1 MLEILAICPDID
13 DCLGM
18 REISLLNGLGT
29 AQHPDSAHFLRP
41 DRVYRTSVLAPM
53 TGFRPGEAV
62 MATARDFTIG
72 PVSGM
77 ALSGLGQPGLFDRFR
92 IWWHNTKARI
102 AERAAARAGAYRSA
116 APAPQTATEKQVHS
130 PGESLP
136 PQAQGNAWGLLQHNW
151 GGNTAPMVVTAEY
164 AGPLTRHIPQNMV
177 VAAYGQSPSMPTF
190 ASEAASKTTM
200 MMWRGLRWPW
210 H

>member
-1 MLEILAICPDID
+1 
-13 DCLGM
+13 M
-18 REISLLNGLGT
+18 REISLLGGLGNG
-29 AQHPDSAHFLRP
+29 QHPDSHHFLRP

-72 PVSGM
+72 PYQGM
-77 ALSGLGQPGLFDRFR
+77 SLSGLGQVGLFDRMR
-92 IWWHNTKARI
+92 IWWHNTKVRI
-102 AERAAARAGAYRSA
+102 AAQAAARSGQVAPSA
-116 APAPQTATEKQVHS
+116 PTQTATEKQVHG
-130 PGESLP
+130 PGAALP
-136 PQAQGNAWGLLQHNW
+136 PNAQGNAWGLLQHNW
-151 GGNTAPMVVTAEY
+151 GGSTAPMAVTADY

-177 VAAYGQSPSMPTF
+177 VAAYGQSPSLPTF